1 MKRIVNVKKFI
12 VSSTILF
19 SMVFIAVSML
29 VNVAYS
35 KNNINYKTVYVTQG
49 DTLWTIAS
57 EEQENN
63 NYYEDEDI
71 RDIIYDIK
79 NINNLSASDLKV
91 GQELKIPVIIQ

>member
-19 SMVFIAVSML
+19 SMVFIAVSTL

-35 KNNINYKTVYVTQG
+35 KNNINYKTIYVAQG

>member
-19 SMVFIAVSML
+19 SMVFIAVSTL

-35 KNNINYKTVYVTQG
+35 KNNINYKTVYVTKG